1 MILKMANTK
10 EEKEKVRYIS
20 NTYHSYVP
28 SDASVGRR
36 IDFLIYDED
45 YFTLLGAISGGSSV
59 YPPPKDLL
67 IYLGKTKN
75 EYKSIFNQIS
85 VNRKFCLIYHKKN
98 LGTQILKKYRNQ
110 MKIEW
115 KKKYGD
121 ELKYIITFVGD
132 GHDGAI
138 YKADNWQCIGKTS
151 GLPPHKSSSM
161 KWNTNDELKETFV
174 KPIGGELQKLIFIK
188 EL

>member
-1 MILKMANTK
+1 VFLRLVKTDEQKLIVQRIIGM
-10 EEKEKVRYIS
+10 
-20 NTYHSYVP
+20 YHSYVP
-28 SDASVGRR
+28 THRSVGRR
-36 IDFLIYDED
+36 IDWIVYDD
-45 YFTLLGAISGGSSV
+45 DGFTIFGMIGIGSSI
-59 YPPPKDLL
+59 YPPSKDILRY
-67 IYLGKTKN
+67 IGKTKN
-75 EYKSIFNQIS
+75 EYKKIFNSIGS
-85 VNRKFCLIYHKKN
+85 NWRFCMIAHQKN
-98 LGTQILKKYRNQ
+98 LGTQILKEFRKNA
-110 MKIEW
+110 KIEW
-115 KKKYGD
+115 QKKYGD

-138 YKADNWQCIGKTS
+138 YKADNWKCIGKTS